1 MRFQIVP
8 LVVTLGLSL
17 ALAACAR
24 NEGASPAGSASE
36 SSPRHSHATDADQQ
50 PPAHAGQAAAAVAVT
65 AQPTASRAVLAATLG
80 ASLPAFTGSREETA
94 RFIEYY
100 RTIALTPE
108 QERVKVEALSAIPAP
123 CCAENPLATCCCP
136 CNMAKAAWGLS
147 AWLITEKG
155 FGVDQ
160 LQEATRTWL
169 AAANP
174 DGFSGDACHSG
185 GCSRAMRHNGCGGM
199 NESQVL

>member
-1 MRFQIVP
+1 MKFQNIP
-8 LVVTLGLSL
+8 VVVALGLSL
-17 ALAACAR
+17 ALAGCAR
-24 NEGASPAGSASE
+24 SEGASPAASASE
-36 SSPRHSHATDADQQ
+36 SSARHSHATDSDQQ
-50 PPAHAGQAAAAVAVT
+50 SPAHAGHAVAAATVSV
-65 AQPTASRAVLAATLG
+65 QPTASRAVSAATSG
-80 ASLPAFTGSREETA
+80 DSVPMFTGTREETT

-108 QERVKVEALSAIPAP
+108 QERVKVAALSAIPAP
-123 CCAENPLATCCCP
+123 CCAENPLSTCCCP

-155 FGVDQ
+155 FGVEQ
-160 LQEATRTWL
+160 LQEATRAWL

-174 DGFSGDACHSG
+174 DGFSGDACHRG
-185 GCSRAMRHNGCGGM
+185 GCSRAMSHNGCGGM